1 MCWGVAAG
9 GCEPPD
15 ARTKLFPRAASA
27 LDHFSCFNKHI
38 YNKWF
43 RGRSM
48 TRGQSTRLACRVLSV
63 TSSSIN
69 NSVGADLVQDT
80 GLMDSTPTAL

>member
-15 ARTKLFPRAASA
+15 ARTKLFLRAASA
-27 LDHFSCFNKHI
+27 LDHFSCF
-38 YNKWF
+38 
-43 RGRSM
+43 
-48 TRGQSTRLACRVLSV
+48 
-63 TSSSIN
+63 N